1 MRLDF
6 SISFESVSEFVLHWA
21 SKYSYPHQWKYDDN
35 IGKPLDPS
43 RLMLLYEWKN
53 GGKIS
58 AAKTE
63 SIKRNYPAELLK
75 NAEERYLNPKCD
87 GGPIWNIFYLHVLEP
102 GKWPIFDQHTHR
114 AMRYIKSGSIEE
126 LPSAKSKVLDVYR
139 EEYLPFFDEFPF
151 EDNRRVDKALF
162 SFGRFLKSVKKFV

>member
-1 MRLDF
+1 
-6 SISFESVSEFVLHWA
+6 
-21 SKYSYPHQWKYDDN
+21 
-35 IGKPLDPS
+35 
-43 RLMLLYEWKN
+43 MLLYEWKN

-63 SIKRNYPAELLK
+63 SIKKNYPAELLK
-75 NAEERYLNPKCD
+75 NAEERYLSPKCD
-87 GGPIWNIFYLHVLEP
+87 GGPIWNTFYLQVLEL